1 MNKVMQKELMSM
13 NLTELNNVISVIN
26 DIKVLK
32 AKTALSV
39 GANVFVVQKT
49 KKTPGIIE
57 KINQTRAIVN
67 MKGRSYNVP
76 FAMLEAA

>member
-57 KINQTRAIVN
+57 KLNQTRAIVN

>member
-39 GANVFVVQKT
+39 GANV
-49 KKTPGIIE
+49 
-57 KINQTRAIVN
+57 
-67 MKGRSYNVP
+67 
-76 FAMLEAA
+76 